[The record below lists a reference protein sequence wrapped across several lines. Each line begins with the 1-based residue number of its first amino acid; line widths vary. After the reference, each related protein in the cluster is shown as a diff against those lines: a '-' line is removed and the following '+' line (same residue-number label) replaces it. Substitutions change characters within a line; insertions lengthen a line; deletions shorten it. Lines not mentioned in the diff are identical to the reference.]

1 MLRLC
6 ESSVSWFVSAQILTM
21 NIKRLPQGES
31 LVHLLLKADLS
42 TLVQFPK
49 GLCSLQWTKRSRIH
63 ARTLRV
69 INTKCVSHEA
79 RMVFLLCELFASIW
93 QFYTVN
99 NLGCGRSLSATENL
113 FIIDKQVF
121 SRGKWGIKLLEETPD
136 ILSIFNLPKR
146 KTFLQEKV

>member
-1 MLRLC
+1 
-6 ESSVSWFVSAQILTM
+6 
-21 NIKRLPQGES
+21 
-31 LVHLLLKADLS
+31 
-42 TLVQFPK
+42 
-49 GLCSLQWTKRSRIH
+49 
-63 ARTLRV
+63 
-69 INTKCVSHEA
+69 
-79 RMVFLLCELFASIW
+79 MVFLLCELFASIW

-146 KTFLQEKV
+146 KTFLQAKV